1 MRSIISKKKMFM
13 LLGILSVWLLFF
25 QSVAWSVQNS
35 LELHSG
41 TVKIIRSGKSQIL
54 QKAGE
59 TYSLSANDRLQT
71 GENTQVTLYLN
82 DRKNMVKLFSHSFF
96 KLDDISEQENN
107 VALFTGKA
115 NFSVKPLPGSSGAGE
130 DESKIGKKDKA
141 TARELKDKLG
151 GDLKGSLAK
160 LGKSKLSRKKKR
172 FKVRTVS
179 AVIGVR
185 GTKFVLA
192 TGSFSPNRADLLV
205 LPEKEPGTK
214 SEATLANTKLSE
226 YEEKVGPGEVS
237 RVVENRGPTVSVTIS
252 PEAIARIAEAD
263 GPDSFQGVEFG
274 LSESIDY
281 IQERQRKEDE
291 TPRFDEKINAEDEFL
306 EQLDRLEELE
316 TVVSN
321 AENAIDSAK
330 SKILI
335 LSMTFTNR

>member
-1 MRSIISKKKMFM
+1 M

-25 QSVAWSVQNS
+25 QSSAWSVQNS

-41 TVKIIRSGKSQIL
+41 TVKIIRSGGSQIL

-82 DRKNMVKLFSHSFF
+82 DRDNMVKLFSHSFF

-107 VALFTGKA
+107 VALLTGKA

-151 GDLKGSLAK
+151 GELKGSLAK

-214 SEATLANTKLSE
+214 SEATLANTKISE

-252 PEAIARIAEAD
+252 PEEIARIAEAD

-274 LSESIDY
+274 LSESIDS
-281 IQERQRKEDE
+281 IKERQRREDK
-291 TPRFDEKINAEDEFL
+291 TPRFDEKIDAEGEFL

-330 SKILI
+330 TKILI

>member
-1 MRSIISKKKMFM
+1 M

-25 QSVAWSVQNS
+25 QSAAWSVQNS

-41 TVKIIRSGKSQIL
+41 TVKIIRSGKSQII

-82 DRKNMVKLFSHSFF
+82 DRDNMVKLFSHSFF

-141 TARELKDKLG
+141 TAVEFKDKLG
-151 GDLKGSLAK
+151 GELKGSLAK

-192 TGSFSPNRADLLV
+192 TGSFSLNRADLLV

-214 SEATLANTKLSE
+214 SEVNLANAKLLE
-226 YEEKVGPGEVS
+226 YKEKVGSGEVS
-237 RVVENRGPTVSVTIS
+237 RVVEDRGPTFSKAAPLEV
-252 PEAIARIAEAD
+252 IARIVEAD
-263 GPDSFQGVEFG
+263 GYDIFQMVEFG
-274 LSESIDY
+274 LSESIDS
-281 IQERQRKEDE
+281 IRERLRREDE
-291 TPRFDEKINAEDEFL
+291 TPSYDEKIDAEGEFL

>member
-1 MRSIISKKKMFM
+1 M

-25 QSVAWSVQNS
+25 QSAAWSVQNS

-82 DRKNMVKLFSHSFF
+82 DRDNMVKLFSHSFF

-141 TARELKDKLG
+141 TAVEFKDKLG
-151 GDLKGSLAK
+151 GELKGSLAK

-192 TGSFSPNRADLLV
+192 TGSFSLNRADLLV

-237 RVVENRGPTVSVTIS
+237 RVVEDRGPTVSVTIS
-252 PEAIARIAEAD
+252 PEEIARIAEAD

-274 LSESIDY
+274 LSESIDS
-281 IQERQRKEDE
+281 IKERQRREDK
-291 TPRFDEKINAEDEFL
+291 TPQFDEKIDPEGEFL

>member
-1 MRSIISKKKMFM
+1 M

-25 QSVAWSVQNS
+25 QSAAWSVQNS

-41 TVKIIRSGKSQIL
+41 TVKIIRSGKSKIL
-54 QKAGE
+54 QKPGK

-82 DRKNMVKLFSHSFF
+82 DRDNMVKLFSHSFF

-141 TARELKDKLG
+141 TAVEFKDKLG
-151 GDLKGSLAK
+151 GELKGSLAK

-179 AVIGVR
+179 AAIAVR

-192 TGSFSPNRADLLV
+192 TGSFSLNRTDLLV

-237 RVVENRGPTVSVTIS
+237 RVVEDRGPTVSITIS
-252 PEAIARIAEAD
+252 PEEIARIAEAD

-274 LSESIDY
+274 LSESIDS
-281 IQERQRKEDE
+281 IQERQRRDE
-291 TPRFDEKINAEDEFL
+291 NTPRFDEKIDTEGEFL
-306 EQLDRLEELE
+306 EQLDRLEALE

-321 AENAIDSAK
+321 AEHAIDSAK
-330 SKILI
+330 SKFLI
-335 LSMTFTNR
+335 LSMTITNR

>member
-1 MRSIISKKKMFM
+1 M

-25 QSVAWSVQNS
+25 QSAAWSVQNS

-41 TVKIIRSGKSQIL
+41 TVKIIRSGKSKIL
-54 QKAGE
+54 QKAGK

-71 GENTQVTLYLN
+71 GGNTQVTLYLN
-82 DRKNMVKLFSHSFF
+82 DRDNMVKLFSHSFF

-130 DESKIGKKDKA
+130 DESKIGEKDKA

-237 RVVENRGPTVSVTIS
+237 RVVEDRGPTVSITIS
-252 PEAIARIAEAD
+252 PEEIARITESD
-263 GPDSFQGVEFG
+263 GTDSFQDVEFG
-274 LSESIDY
+274 LSESIDS
-281 IQERQRKEDE
+281 IKERQRSEDKI
-291 TPRFDEKINAEDEFL
+291 PRFDEKVDAEGEFL

-330 SKILI
+330 SKFLI

>member
-1 MRSIISKKKMFM
+1 M

-25 QSVAWSVQNS
+25 QSAAWSVQNS

-71 GENTQVTLYLN
+71 GGNTQVTLYLN
-82 DRKNMVKLFSHSFF
+82 DRDNMVKLFSHSFF

-107 VALFTGKA
+107 VALLTGKA
-115 NFSVKPLPGSSGAGE
+115 NFSVKPIPGSSGVGE
-130 DESKIGKKDKA
+130 DESKTGKNDKA
-141 TARELKDKLG
+141 TARELKAKLG

-160 LGKSKLSRKKKR
+160 LGESKLSRKKKR

-179 AVIGVR
+179 AVVGVR
-185 GTKFVLA
+185 GTKFILA

-214 SEATLANTKLSE
+214 SKATLANTKLSE
-226 YEEKVGPGEVS
+226 YEEEVGPGEVS
-237 RVVENRGPTVSVTIS
+237 RVVENRGPTVPITIS
-252 PEAIARIAEAD
+252 PEEIARITEAD
-263 GPDSFQGVEFG
+263 GPGSFQGVEFG
-274 LSESIDY
+274 LSESIDS

-291 TPRFDEKINAEDEFL
+291 TPRFDEKIDAEDEFL

-335 LSMTFTNR
+335 LSMTITNR

>member
-1 MRSIISKKKMFM
+1 M

-25 QSVAWSVQNS
+25 QSAAWSVQNS

-82 DRKNMVKLFSHSFF
+82 DRDNMVKLFSHSFF

-141 TARELKDKLG
+141 TAREHKDKLG
-151 GDLKGSLAK
+151 GNLKGSLAK

-237 RVVENRGPTVSVTIS
+237 RVVEDRGPTVSVTIS
-252 PEAIARIAEAD
+252 PEEIARIAEAD

-274 LSESIDY
+274 LSESIDS
-281 IQERQRKEDE
+281 IKERLRKEDE
-291 TPRFDEKINAEDEFL
+291 TPRFDEKIDPEGEFL

>member
-1 MRSIISKKKMFM
+1 M

-25 QSVAWSVQNS
+25 QSAAWSVQNS

-82 DRKNMVKLFSHSFF
+82 DRDNMVKLFSHSFF

-115 NFSVKPLPGSSGAGE
+115 NFSVKPLPGSSGEGE
-130 DESKIGKKDKA
+130 DESKIGKKDKD
-141 TARELKDKLG
+141 TAKEFKDKLE

-205 LPEKEPGTK
+205 LPENEPETK
-214 SEATLANTKLSE
+214 SEATLANTKISE

-237 RVVENRGPTVSVTIS
+237 RVVEDRGPTVSVTIS
-252 PEAIARIAEAD
+252 PEEIARIAEAD

-274 LSESIDY
+274 LSESIDS
-281 IQERQRKEDE
+281 IQERQRREDK
-291 TPRFDEKINAEDEFL
+291 TPRFDEKIDAESEFL

>member
-1 MRSIISKKKMFM
+1 M

-25 QSVAWSVQNS
+25 QSAAWSVQNS

-41 TVKIIRSGKSQIL
+41 TVKIIRSGGSQIL

-82 DRKNMVKLFSHSFF
+82 DRDNMVKLFSHSFF

-151 GDLKGSLAK
+151 GELKGSLAK

-226 YEEKVGPGEVS
+226 YEEKVGSGEVS
-237 RVVENRGPTVSVTIS
+237 RVVEDRGPTVSVTIS
-252 PEAIARIAEAD
+252 PEEIARIAEAD

-274 LSESIDY
+274 LSESIDS
-281 IQERQRKEDE
+281 IQERQRREDE
-291 TPRFDEKINAEDEFL
+291 TPRFDEKIDAEGEFL

>member
-1 MRSIISKKKMFM
+1 M

-25 QSVAWSVQNS
+25 QSAAWSVQNS

-82 DRKNMVKLFSHSFF
+82 DRDNMVKLFSHSFF

-226 YEEKVGPGEVS
+226 YEEKVGSGEVS
-237 RVVENRGPTVSVTIS
+237 RVVENRGPTVSITIS
-252 PEAIARIAEAD
+252 PEEIARIAEAD

-274 LSESIDY
+274 LSESIDS
-281 IQERQRKEDE
+281 IQERQRREDE
-291 TPRFDEKINAEDEFL
+291 TPRFDEKIDAESEFL

>member
-1 MRSIISKKKMFM
+1 M

-25 QSVAWSVQNS
+25 QSAAWSVQNS

-82 DRKNMVKLFSHSFF
+82 DRDNMVKLFSHSFF

-141 TARELKDKLG
+141 TARELKNKLG
-151 GDLKGSLAK
+151 GELKGSLAK

-179 AVIGVR
+179 AAIGVR

-237 RVVENRGPTVSVTIS
+237 RVVEDRGPTFSKAASLEVIS
-252 PEAIARIAEAD
+252 RIVEAD
-263 GPDSFQGVEFG
+263 GYDIFQMVEFG
-274 LSESIDY
+274 LSESIDS
-281 IQERQRKEDE
+281 IRERLKREDE
-291 TPRFDEKINAEDEFL
+291 TPHFDEEIDPEGEFL

>member
-1 MRSIISKKKMFM
+1 M

-25 QSVAWSVQNS
+25 QSAAWSVQNS

-82 DRKNMVKLFSHSFF
+82 DRDNMVKLFSHSFF

-252 PEAIARIAEAD
+252 PEEIARITEAD
-263 GPDSFQGVEFG
+263 GPGSFQGVEFG
-274 LSESIDY
+274 LSESIDS
-281 IQERQRKEDE
+281 IQERQRREDE
-291 TPRFDEKINAEDEFL
+291 TPRFDEKIDAEDEFL

>member
-1 MRSIISKKKMFM
+1 M

-25 QSVAWSVQNS
+25 QSAAWSVQNS

-82 DRKNMVKLFSHSFF
+82 DRDNMVKLFSHSFF

-237 RVVENRGPTVSVTIS
+237 RVVEDRGPTVSVTIS
-252 PEAIARIAEAD
+252 PEEIARIAEAD

-274 LSESIDY
+274 LSESIDS
-281 IQERQRKEDE
+281 IQERQRREDE
-291 TPRFDEKINAEDEFL
+291 TPRFDERIDIEGEFL

-321 AENAIDSAK
+321 AENAIDSVK
-330 SKILI
+330 SKIII

>member
-1 MRSIISKKKMFM
+1 M

-25 QSVAWSVQNS
+25 QSAAWSVQNS

-41 TVKIIRSGKSQIL
+41 TVKIIRSGGSQIL

-82 DRKNMVKLFSHSFF
+82 DRDNMVKLFSHSFF

-237 RVVENRGPTVSVTIS
+237 RVVEDRGPTVSVTIS
-252 PEAIARIAEAD
+252 PEEIARIAEAD

-274 LSESIDY
+274 LSESIDS
-281 IQERQRKEDE
+281 IQERQRREDE
-291 TPRFDEKINAEDEFL
+291 TPRFDEKIDAEGEFL

>member
-1 MRSIISKKKMFM
+1 M

-25 QSVAWSVQNS
+25 QSAAWSVQNS

-82 DRKNMVKLFSHSFF
+82 DRDNMVKLFSHSFF

-237 RVVENRGPTVSVTIS
+237 RVVEDRGPTVSVTIS
-252 PEAIARIAEAD
+252 PEEIARIAEAD

-274 LSESIDY
+274 LSESIDS
-281 IQERQRKEDE
+281 IQERQRREDE
-291 TPRFDEKINAEDEFL
+291 TPRFDEKIDAEGEFL

>member
-1 MRSIISKKKMFM
+1 M
-13 LLGILSVWLLFF
+13 LLGILSLWLLFF
-25 QSVAWSVQNS
+25 QSSAWSVQNS

-82 DRKNMVKLFSHSFF
+82 DRDNMVKLFSHSFF

-141 TARELKDKLG
+141 TASELKAKLG

-237 RVVENRGPTVSVTIS
+237 RVVEDRGPTVSVTIS
-252 PEAIARIAEAD
+252 PEEIARIAEAD

-274 LSESIDY
+274 LSESIDS
-281 IQERQRKEDE
+281 IQERQRREDK
-291 TPRFDEKINAEDEFL
+291 TPRFDEKIDAEGEFL

>member
-1 MRSIISKKKMFM
+1 M

-25 QSVAWSVQNS
+25 QSAAWSVQNS

-82 DRKNMVKLFSHSFF
+82 DRDNMVKLFSHSFF

-192 TGSFSPNRADLLV
+192 TGSFSLNRADLLV

-214 SEATLANTKLSE
+214 SEVNLANAKLLE
-226 YEEKVGPGEVS
+226 YKEKVGSGEVS
-237 RVVENRGPTVSVTIS
+237 RVVEDRGPTFSKAAPLEV
-252 PEAIARIAEAD
+252 IARIVEAD
-263 GPDSFQGVEFG
+263 GYDIFQMVEFG
-274 LSESIDY
+274 LSESIDS
-281 IQERQRKEDE
+281 IRERLRREDE
-291 TPRFDEKINAEDEFL
+291 TPRFDEKIDTEGEFL

>member
-1 MRSIISKKKMFM
+1 MRSIISKKKMFL
-13 LLGILSVWLLFF
+13 LLGILSVWLVFF
-25 QSVAWSVQNS
+25 QSAAWSVQNS

-82 DRKNMVKLFSHSFF
+82 DRNNMVKLFSHSFF

-115 NFSVKPLPGSSGAGE
+115 NFSVKPLPESSGAGE

-141 TARELKDKLG
+141 TAREFKAKLD

-205 LPEKEPGTK
+205 LPEEGTK
-214 SEATLANTKLSE
+214 SEATLANTKISE

-237 RVVENRGPTVSVTIS
+237 RLVEDRGPTVSVTIS
-252 PEAIARIAEAD
+252 PEEIARIAEAE

-274 LSESIDY
+274 LSESIDS
-281 IQERQRKEDE
+281 IQERQRREDE
-291 TPRFDEKINAEDEFL
+291 TPRFDEKIDAEDEFL

>member
-1 MRSIISKKKMFM
+1 M

-25 QSVAWSVQNS
+25 QSSAWSVQNS

-82 DRKNMVKLFSHSFF
+82 DRDNMVKLFSHSFF

-214 SEATLANTKLSE
+214 SEATLANTKISE

-237 RVVENRGPTVSVTIS
+237 RVVEDRGPTVSVTIS
-252 PEAIARIAEAD
+252 PEEIARIAEAD

-274 LSESIDY
+274 LSESIDS
-281 IQERQRKEDE
+281 IKERQRREDK
-291 TPRFDEKINAEDEFL
+291 TPQFDEKIDPEGEFL

-321 AENAIDSAK
+321 AENAIDTVK

>member
-1 MRSIISKKKMFM
+1 M

-25 QSVAWSVQNS
+25 QSAAWSVQNS

-82 DRKNMVKLFSHSFF
+82 DRDNMVKLFSHSFF

-252 PEAIARIAEAD
+252 PEEIARIAEAD

-274 LSESIDY
+274 LSESIDS
-281 IQERQRKEDE
+281 IKERMRSEDE
-291 TPRFDEKINAEDEFL
+291 TPRFDEKTDAEGEIL

>member
-1 MRSIISKKKMFM
+1 M

-25 QSVAWSVQNS
+25 QSAAWSVQNS

-82 DRKNMVKLFSHSFF
+82 DRDNMVKLFSHSFF

-107 VALFTGKA
+107 VVLFTGKA

-130 DESKIGKKDKA
+130 DESKIGTKDKP
-141 TARELKDKLG
+141 TAREFKDKLG
-151 GDLKGSLAK
+151 GELKGSLAK
-160 LGKSKLSRKKKR
+160 LEKSKISRKKKR

-185 GTKFVLA
+185 GTKFILA

-237 RVVENRGPTVSVTIS
+237 RVVEDRGPTVSVTIS
-252 PEAIARIAEAD
+252 PEEIARIAEAD

-274 LSESIDY
+274 LSESIDS
-281 IQERQRKEDE
+281 IKERQRREDKI
-291 TPRFDEKINAEDEFL
+291 PRFDEKVDAEGEFL

>member
-1 MRSIISKKKMFM
+1 M

-25 QSVAWSVQNS
+25 QSAAWSVQNS

-82 DRKNMVKLFSHSFF
+82 DRDNMVKLFSHSFF

-192 TGSFSPNRADLLV
+192 TGSFSLNRSDLLV

-214 SEATLANTKLSE
+214 SEATLANTKLKE
-226 YEEKVGPGEVS
+226 YEEKVGSGEVS
-237 RVVENRGPTVSVTIS
+237 RLVEDRGPTVSVTAS
-252 PEAIARIAEAD
+252 LEAIARIVEAD
-263 GPDSFQGVEFG
+263 GYDIFQMVEFG
-274 LSESIDY
+274 LSESIDS
-281 IQERQRKEDE
+281 IRERLRREDE
-291 TPRFDEKINAEDEFL
+291 TPRFDEKIDAEGEFL

>member
-1 MRSIISKKKMFM
+1 M
-13 LLGILSVWLLFF
+13 LLSILSVWLMFF
-25 QSVAWSVQNS
+25 QSSAWSVQNS

-82 DRKNMVKLFSHSFF
+82 DRNNVVKLFSHSFF

-115 NFSVKPLPGSSGAGE
+115 NFSVKPLPGSSGVGE

-141 TARELKDKLG
+141 TARELKNKLG
-151 GDLKGSLAK
+151 GELKGSLAK

-185 GTKFVLA
+185 GTKFILA

-214 SEATLANTKLSE
+214 SEATLANTKISE

-237 RVVENRGPTVSVTIS
+237 RVVENRGPTVSVIIS
-252 PEAIARIAEAD
+252 PEEIARIAEAD
-263 GPDSFQGVEFG
+263 GADSFRGVEFG
-274 LSESIDY
+274 LSESIDS
-281 IQERQRKEDE
+281 IQERQRREDE
-291 TPRFDEKINAEDEFL
+291 TPRFDEEIEAEDEFL

-316 TVVSN
+316 TVVNN
-321 AENAIDSAK
+321 AESAIDSAK